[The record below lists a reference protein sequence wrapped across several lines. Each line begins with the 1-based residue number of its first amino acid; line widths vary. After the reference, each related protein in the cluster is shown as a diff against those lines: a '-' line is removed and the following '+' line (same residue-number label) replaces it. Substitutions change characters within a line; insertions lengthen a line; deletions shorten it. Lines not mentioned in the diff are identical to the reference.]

1 MQSKSFTVPHQI
13 DETSW
18 QMTCEDK
25 MQLEKRRSHQKWPLP
40 CEKQLI
46 DTAQKMWKRLIILER
61 SCTWQKD
68 CWKDTKAC
76 IRTCVLFWTRCESSY
91 SASTWKMTLIEIF
104 HKTSNISKFWQQLRS
119 TLPPSHQLQ
128 THVCGS
134 PYDLEYK
141 NMVGAIRGW
150 NGAPR
155 ILKVVSLDSRPRER
169 QLRRCFAWNY

>member
-40 CEKQLI
+40 CKKHVWSPKNVKKFDHFGTQLYL
-46 DTAQKMWKRLIILER
+46 TEGW
-61 SCTWQKD
+61 
-68 CWKDTKAC
+68 WKDTKAC
-76 IRTCVLFWTRCESSY
+76 IRTCVSFWTRCESSY

-141 NMVGAIRGW
+141 NIVGAIRGW